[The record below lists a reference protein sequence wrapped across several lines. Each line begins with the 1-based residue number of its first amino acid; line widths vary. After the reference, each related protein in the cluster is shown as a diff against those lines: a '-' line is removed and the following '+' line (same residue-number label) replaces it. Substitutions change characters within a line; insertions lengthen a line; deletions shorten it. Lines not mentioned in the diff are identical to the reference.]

1 MQLGQKFEEQLK
13 RIERLYR
20 NGYITDHD
28 LQTEVK
34 PINNAIDNSNL
45 GYAEK
50 HKLQDEYFDINKI
63 KNDSAGNGNY
73 DEDLSSLELL
83 KRNLTNAIEYL
94 KETKDKEEG
103 TKKHFAIKFDYDYFG
118 LISHT
123 VHVAGDLKG
132 KLTLSKVNEIKTH
145 EESEIYR
152 NVKQVS
158 IYKFDSKKDADEFC
172 KKSNYISYLKIA
184 ASILAAGASAGFFG
198 WTMSKLLT
206 YESPI
211 DELKNRESEID
222 KMLDNSKQLSA
233 ESVEELNKELTSIE
247 DKMQHAMSEGLK
259 VSFLC
264 ALATIVFALVV
275 ITILESRSLCQ
286 KKFKDEDKIKTF
298 DLTTEEG
305 CELFNQTFDVSLQ
318 EKDLDKTKWDKIN
331 ESQSD
336 QYLETQA
343 DEENN
348 ESLSLL
354 IDDFNIEGLD
364 GKLQTE
370 SQPKH
375 QYQQNSKVKKQ
386 QLHQMD

>member
-1 MQLGQKFEEQLK
+1 
-13 RIERLYR
+13 
-20 NGYITDHD
+20 
-28 LQTEVK
+28 
-34 PINNAIDNSNL
+34 
-45 GYAEK
+45 
-50 HKLQDEYFDINKI
+50 
-63 KNDSAGNGNY
+63 
-73 DEDLSSLELL
+73 
-83 KRNLTNAIEYL
+83 
-94 KETKDKEEG
+94 
-103 TKKHFAIKFDYDYFG
+103 
-118 LISHT
+118 
-123 VHVAGDLKG
+123 
-132 KLTLSKVNEIKTH
+132 
-145 EESEIYR
+145 
-152 NVKQVS
+152 
-158 IYKFDSKKDADEFC
+158 
-172 KKSNYISYLKIA
+172 
-184 ASILAAGASAGFFG
+184 
-198 WTMSKLLT
+198 MSKLLT

-247 DKMQHAMSEGLK
+247 DKMQHAMSEGLI